1 MKETKTTFIEVNSQV
16 KSRHKVSVN
25 VTVRQTTSDNDNV
38 LKTLITCYNDK
49 TKTKKLKDKL
59 SNLLN
64 PLDKTDMSDCLVIG
78 HSLKNDLSVID
89 AIDLS
94 NKVIVFKDVLDY
106 DENTEYSILD
116 VLDLIEYGQVKVK
129 HPDKDAVIMTNV
141 KGFTLIE
148 NGITTGYDM
157 SVVID
162 KDSLVDI
169 IKTYV
174 DSQTMIQSDDY
185 VNVLK
190 KWLEIY
196 NDDLLQKVLL
206 PSNESI
212 DKIESYLKNV
222 KLESQLYSLKKVSN
236 EGLEYFECSK
246 WIKDIR
252 YNRTFSKKREVIT
265 IMNVDSNE
273 FIENI
278 KCALKPNYKLTL
290 ENQRAYRYFTSEG
303 NYVDSLYDKTR
314 DVIKHE
320 CDVLMTMKDKDRQ
333 DNVGSST
340 GDVRSY
346 DGSLSNEGATM
357 TKVTT
362 TYDEF
367 LKTMFP
373 IDKGR
378 QDDVKE
384 SLTIL
389 VSRFIRHMEELVDDE
404 KKAFEL
410 YCQSEKV
417 HQEYY
422 NQKKKVILKKYLDLK
437 SQKSKD
443 KYYEH
448 IAIGEEKDEIKK
460 LRELEKEKKEI
471 QVKFNTILNKKTN

>member
-25 VTVRQTTSDNDNV
+25 VTVRQTASDNDKI
-38 LKTLITCYNDK
+38 LKTLLTCDNDK

-59 SNLLN
+59 LNLLK
-64 PLDKTDMSDCLVIG
+64 PLDRTDMSDCLVIG

-89 AIDLS
+89 VIDLS
-94 NKVIVFKDVLDY
+94 NKVIVFKNVLDY
-106 DENTEYSILD
+106 DENPEHSI
-116 VLDLIEYGQVKVK
+116 LDLIEDGQVKVK

-148 NGITTGYDM
+148 NGVTTGYDM
-157 SVVID
+157 TTD
-162 KDSLVDI
+162 KDKLVDV

-174 DSQTMIQSDDY
+174 ESQTMLQSDDY

-190 KWLEIY
+190 KWLGIY

-206 PSNESI
+206 PSNETI
-212 DKIESYLKNV
+212 DKIESYIKIV
-222 KLESQLYSLKKVSN
+222 KLEAKLYQLKSKTN

-246 WIKDIR
+246 WIKDVR

-265 IMNVDSNE
+265 IMNLDANE
-273 FIENI
+273 FIEHI
-278 KCALKPNYKLTL
+278 KCALKPNYKLTP
-290 ENQRAYRYFTSEG
+290 ENQRAYRYFTSDD

-437 SQKSKD
+437 SQKSKN

>member
-1 MKETKTTFIEVNSQV
+1 MIMKETKTTFIEVNSQV

-38 LKTLITCYNDK
+38 LKALITCYNDK

-106 DENTEYSILD
+106 DENSEHSI
-116 VLDLIEYGQVKVK
+116 LDLIEDGQVKVK
-129 HPDKDAVIMTNV
+129 HPDKDAVIMTNA

-148 NGITTGYDM
+148 NGVTTGYDM
-157 SVVID
+157 TTD
-162 KDSLVDI
+162 KDKLVDV
-169 IKTYV
+169 IKTYAE
-174 DSQTMIQSDDY
+174 SRTMLQSDDY

-196 NDDLLQKVLL
+196 NDGLLQKVLL

-212 DKIESYLKNV
+212 DKIESYIKIV
-222 KLESQLYSLKKVSN
+222 KLEAKLCQLKSKAN
-236 EGLEYFECSK
+236 DGLEYFECLK

-273 FIENI
+273 FIENV
-278 KCALKPNYKLTL
+278 KCALKPNYKLTP
-290 ENQRAYRYFTSEG
+290 ENQRVYRYFTSDG

-314 DVIKHE
+314 DVIKNE
-320 CDVLMTMKDKDRQ
+320 CNVLMTRKDKDRQ

-373 IDKGR
+373 IDIDR

-384 SLTIL
+384 SLTML
-389 VSRFIRHMEELVDDE
+389 VSRFIRHMEDLVDDE
-404 KKAFEL
+404 KKGFEL

-422 NQKKKVILKKYLDLK
+422 NQKNKVILKKYLDLK
-437 SQKSKD
+437 NQKSKD

-448 IAIGEEKDEIKK
+448 IAVREEKDEIAK
-460 LRELEKEKKEI
+460 LRELEKEKDEI
-471 QVKFNTILNKKTN
+471 QVKINTILDKRLK